1 MKYMDATR
9 MPILGKLISNPFRG
23 NMTSPPATPKIDA
36 SVVEQA
42 EHAEE
47 NAPPKIPPKP
57 ARFFLPPRDLVMRIW

>member
-9 MPILGKLISNPFRG
+9 IPILGKLISKPFSG
-23 NMTSPPATPKIDA
+23 NIANPPATPKTEA

-57 ARFFLPPRDLVMRIW
+57 ARFFLPTEDLVIRS